1 MKKLLVVAVIIVL
14 LVAVYFVAVTALN
27 RQVQNVRRTVLAGGH
42 PTTMKE
48 LATGRAEG
56 NKDLSRLLAQA
67 DTALDEKKEK
77 GLLARADTEQLDPA
91 EAKALLSRNG
101 RALELLL
108 AAARFPS
115 GSMEFDPGAG
125 LAAQLPPTLKRTF
138 DFGALLRL
146 KAGDLLAAGKADE
159 AMDVLVSDL
168 HLADLLPS
176 GTELIFSLVRATD
189 LGRTLRVMRDV
200 GPKCSGPAL
209 AQAADAVAALAR
221 DKELLRVWETEYVT
235 MDEYLAR
242 PTTAA
247 LGIADA
253 DNLLN
258 RFLIFFPLT
267 NRIAQ
272 SYSQLVHQRCLEIA
286 ARPWYEAS
294 RQWDSLD
301 RVQQQM
307 SRQHSPL
314 AGLMLPNGKLFAT
327 RIAKLQAQQA
337 VTLTGFR
344 VLQYQQGHGT
354 LPATLAEIYAQ
365 DVVDP
370 FTGKPLNYLPVGT
383 GFRLYSL
390 GEDQQDNSGDPK
402 ADIAWSV
409 EKGETLH

>member
-1 MKKLLVVAVIIVL
+1 MKKLLTVVVIVVL
-14 LVAVYFVAVTALN
+14 LVAAYFVAVTALN
-27 RQVQNVRRTVLAGGH
+27 RQIQDVRRAVRATGH
-42 PTTMKE
+42 PMTMKE
-48 LATGRAEG
+48 LAMGRAQGSEE
-56 NKDLSRLLAQA
+56 LSRLLAQA
-67 DTALDEKKEK
+67 DTALDAKKEK
-77 GLLARADTEQLDPA
+77 GLRSLADTGQLDLA

-108 AAARFPS
+108 AAARFPP
-115 GSMEFDPGAG
+115 GSIEFDPGAG
-125 LAAQLPPTLKRTF
+125 LAAKLPPTLGRTF

-146 KAGDLLAAGKADE
+146 QARDLLAAGKPDE

-189 LGRTLRVMRDV
+189 LSRTLRVMRDV
-200 GPKCSGPAL
+200 GPKCSDPAL
-209 AQAADAVAALAR
+209 ARAADAVAALAL

-247 LGIADA
+247 LGMANA

-272 SYSQLVHQRCLEIA
+272 SYSQVVHQRCLEIA
-286 ARPWYEAS
+286 ARPWYEAN

-301 RVQQQM
+301 RVQQQR

-314 AGLMLPNGKLFAT
+314 AGLLLPNGKLVAA
-327 RIAKLQAQQA
+327 RIASLQAEQA

-344 VLQYQQGHGT
+344 ILQYRLGHGT
-354 LPATLAEIYAQ
+354 FPASLADISAQ
-365 DVVDP
+365 NLIDP
-370 FTGKPLNYLPVGT
+370 FTGKSLNYRPEAT
-383 GFRLYSL
+383 GFRLYSS
-390 GEDQQDNSGDPK
+390 GEDQQDNGGDPK
-402 ADIAWSV
+402 ADIAWS
-409 EKGETLH
+409 E

>member
-1 MKKLLVVAVIIVL
+1 MKKLLVVIGIIVL
-14 LVAVYFVAVTALN
+14 LAAAYFVSVTALN
-27 RQVQNVRRTVLAGGH
+27 LQVQGLRRAVRAGGH

-48 LATGRAEG
+48 LAMHRAQGSEE
-56 NKDLSRLLAQA
+56 LSRLLAQA

-77 GLLARADTEQLDPA
+77 GLLARADTGQVDSA
-91 EAKALLSRNG
+91 EGKSLLSRNS

-108 AAARFPS
+108 AAARFPPA
-115 GSMEFDPGAG
+115 SMEFDPGAG

-138 DFGALLRL
+138 GFGALLRL
-146 KAGDLLAAGKADE
+146 RARDLLAMGKADE

-176 GTELIFSLVRATD
+176 EAALIFSLVRATD

-209 AQAADAVAALAR
+209 TRAADAVAALAR

-272 SYSQLVHQRCLEIA
+272 RYSQLVHKRCLELA
-286 ARPWYEAS
+286 ARPWYEAN

-327 RIAKLQAQQA
+327 RIAKLQAEQV

-344 VLQYQQGHGT
+344 ILQYRQGHGT
-354 LPATLAEIYAQ
+354 FPATLA
-365 DVVDP
+365 DVHAPDVIDP

-383 GFRLYSL
+383 GFRIYST
-390 GEDQQDNSGDPK
+390 GEDQQDNGGDPK

-409 EKGETLH
+409 EKVETPS

>member
-1 MKKLLVVAVIIVL
+1 MKKLVVVAGVIVL
-14 LVAVYFVAVTALN
+14 LFVAYFIAVTVLN
-27 RQVQNVRRTVLAGGH
+27 RQVQDVRRAVQAAGH
-42 PTTMKE
+42 PMTMKE
-48 LATGRAEG
+48 LAVDRAQGSEE
-56 NKDLSRLLAQA
+56 LSRLLAQA
-67 DTALDEKKEK
+67 DTALDVKKEK
-77 GLLARADTEQLDPA
+77 GLLARSDTGQLDPA
-91 EAKALLSRNG
+91 EGKALLSRNG
-101 RALELLL
+101 RAIELLL

-146 KAGDLLAAGKADE
+146 QALDLLAAGKADE

-176 GTELIFSLVRATD
+176 EVELIFSLVRATD
-189 LGRTLRVMRDV
+189 LSRTLRLMRDV
-200 GPKCSGPAL
+200 GQKCSDPAL
-209 AQAADAVAALAR
+209 ARAAVAVAALAR

-247 LGIADA
+247 LGMANA

-258 RFLIFFPLT
+258 RFLVFFPLT
-267 NRIAQ
+267 NLIAQ
-272 SYSQLVHQRCLEIA
+272 RYSQLIHKSCLEIA
-286 ARPWYEAS
+286 ACPWYEAN

-301 RVQQQM
+301 RVQQLRC
-307 SRQHSPL
+307 RQHSPL
-314 AGLMLPNGKLFAT
+314 AGLMLPNGKLVAT
-327 RIAKLQAQQA
+327 RIAKLQAEQV

-344 VLQYQQGHGT
+344 ILQYRLGHSAF
-354 LPATLAEIYAQ
+354 PATLADIDAQ
-365 DVVDP
+365 DAIDP

-390 GEDQQDNSGDPK
+390 GEDQQDNGGDPK
-402 ADIAWSV
+402 ADIAWS
-409 EKGETLH
+409 E